1 MKGSDVTPYY
11 ETELGVLYHGDCLQI
26 MPMLEP
32 VDLVLAGTIIALEKR
47 DRRRVKDRILS
58 RLVRF
63 VRAPE
68 FSANLYYRD
77 CDLNTV
83 LKHNPHAVN

>member
-1 MKGSDVTPYY
+1 MENLPAIF
-11 ETELGVLYHGDCLQI
+11 ETGLFITLII
-26 MPMLEP
+26 M
-32 VDLVLAGTIIALEKR
+32 LVLAVVATGRVIMFKLR
-47 DRRRVKDRILS
+47 DQRRVKDRILS

-83 LKHNPHAVN
+83 LKNNPYAAN

>member
-1 MKGSDVTPYY
+1 MENLPAIF
-11 ETELGVLYHGDCLQI
+11 ETGLFIVVSIMVVLVC
-26 MPMLEP
+26 
-32 VDLVLAGTIIALEKR
+32 VIIALEKR
-47 DRRRVKDRILS
+47 DRRRVKICVLS

-83 LKHNPHAVN
+83 LKNNPYAVNLNQGER

>member
-1 MKGSDVTPYY
+1 MENLPAIF
-11 ETELGVLYHGDCLQI
+11 ETGLFIIVFIMVVLVC
-26 MPMLEP
+26 
-32 VDLVLAGTIIALEKR
+32 VIIALKKR
-47 DRRRVKDRILS
+47 DRRRVKDDIIS

-83 LKHNPHAVN
+83 LKNNPYAVNLNQGDK

>member
-1 MKGSDVTPYY
+1 MENLPAIF
-11 ETELGVLYHGDCLQI
+11 ETGLFIIVFI
-26 MPMLEP
+26 M
-32 VDLVLAGTIIALEKR
+32 VILAGTIIALKKR
-47 DRRRVKDRILS
+47 DQRRVKDRILS

-77 CDLNTV
+77 CDINTV
-83 LKHNPHAVN
+83 IKHNPYAVNLNQGER

>member
-1 MKGSDVTPYY
+1 MENLPAIFATGLFIIVFIMV
-11 ETELGVLYHGDCLQI
+11 VL
-26 MPMLEP
+26 
-32 VDLVLAGTIIALEKR
+32 VGTLIALEKR
-47 DRRRVKDRILS
+47 DRRREKDRILS

-83 LKHNPHAVN
+83 LKNNPYAVNLNQGDK

>member
-1 MKGSDVTPYY
+1 MENLPAIFATGLFIIVFIMV
-11 ETELGVLYHGDCLQI
+11 VL
-26 MPMLEP
+26 
-32 VDLVLAGTIIALEKR
+32 VGTLIALEKR
-47 DRRRVKDRILS
+47 DRRREKDRILS

-77 CDLNTV
+77 CDINTV
-83 LKHNPHAVN
+83 LKNNPYTVNLNQGDK

>member
-1 MKGSDVTPYY
+1 MENLPAIFATGLFIIVFIMV
-11 ETELGVLYHGDCLQI
+11 VL
-26 MPMLEP
+26 
-32 VDLVLAGTIIALEKR
+32 VGTLIALEKR

-83 LKHNPHAVN
+83 LKNNPYAVNLNQGDK

>member
-1 MKGSDVTPYY
+1 MENLPTIFETGLFIVVFIMVVLVVT
-11 ETELGVLYHGDCLQI
+11 L
-26 MPMLEP
+26 
-32 VDLVLAGTIIALEKR
+32 IALEKR
-47 DRRRVKDRILS
+47 DRRRVKDDIIS

-83 LKHNPHAVN
+83 LKNNPYAAN